1 MNENCYEAVYSE
13 DYADYIVEY
22 NGDRQVLEEIYSN
35 ACLLFI
41 DNRYAVLYT
50 RKRDSYM
57 ESFGELA
64 YNIFPKLLAPMVGTA
79 DVANDGIVMANDGR
93 TMLSDDRTN
102 ENVYNSPS
110 VLSMINGENLDN
122 ESVLGLDG
130 KDVIIGIVDTGI
142 DILNE
147 EFRDEAGRT
156 RIKYAWDQSINSF
169 SGDTLEK
176 NTEKMT
182 EETSE
187 EYPFGTYYTEEQ
199 LNRVVEEGNS
209 VLRGEDNHGNFLAS
223 IAAGRNNG
231 IAVNSD
237 LVVVKLKQAKENLK
251 ELYGVRQGEAYSEA
265 DIMLAIAY
273 ILQCSY
279 RLRKTVSILIGFGT
293 NSGSHTGSAALEAYI
308 NNIGILRGVC
318 VSVAG
323 GNEGSAGHHTEGDIE
338 ENEQAVIEINVPEK
352 TAFTLEIW
360 GKAPGVYA
368 IGMDIAGG
376 EIIDRIPPRFD
387 RSQIIRPIFG
397 GGTIYVDYF
406 LVEGQSGDELI
417 LVRFFDTPRGLY
429 RITLTA
435 TGAVEKQYRAWLP
448 VSSFVPEGLVFTNP
462 VTWGTVTV
470 PGTAVTPIVSAAY
483 NYSDGSIYVNG
494 SRGYTADLM
503 VKPDLAAPGVNITGA
518 GPYSTSVTGSGSS
531 ISAACAVGAAALMQQ
546 WSRDRELSP
555 YINGNQIR
563 QYFIRGADRERSR
576 QYPDR
581 YFGFGT
587 LDLRKTF
594 EALRNL

>member
-35 ACLLFI
+35 ACLFFI
-41 DNRYAVLYT
+41 DNRYAILYSK
-50 RKRDSYM
+50 KRSDYM
-57 ESFGELA
+57 ESFGNLA
-64 YNIFPKLLAPMVGTA
+64 YNIFPKLLAPMDAAVGEA
-79 DVANDGIVMANDGR
+79 A
-93 TMLSDDRTN
+93 
-102 ENVYNSPS
+102 YNTPS
-110 VLSMINGENLDN
+110 ILSMINGENLDN

-130 KDVIIGIVDTGI
+130 KDIVIGIVDTGI

-147 EFRDEAGRT
+147 EFLNEYGRT
-156 RIKYAWDQSINSF
+156 RIKYAWDQSVNSS
-169 SGDTLEK
+169 SGDSYVGEF
-176 NTEKMT
+176 
-182 EETSE
+182 
-187 EYPFGTYYTEEQ
+187 PFGTYYTEEQ
-199 LNRVVEEGNS
+199 LNRFVEEGNS
-209 VLRGEDNHGNFLAS
+209 VLRGEDNHGNYLAS

-237 LVVVKLKQAKENLK
+237 LVVVKLKKAKENLK

-323 GNEGSAGHHTEGDIE
+323 GNEGSAGHHTDGDIE
-338 ENEQAVIEINVPEK
+338 DNEQAVIEINVPEK

-387 RSQIIRPIFG
+387 RSQIIKPIFG

-406 LVEGQSGDELI
+406 LVEGQAGDELI

-435 TGAVEKQYRAWLP
+435 TGTVEKQYRAWLP

-470 PGTAVTPIVSAAY
+470 PGTAVTPIVSGAY

-494 SRGYTADLM
+494 SRGYTANSV
-503 VKPDLAAPGVNITGA
+503 VKPDIAAPGVNITGA
-518 GPYSTSVTGSGSS
+518 GPYGTKVTGSGSS

-546 WSRDRELSP
+546 WSRDRGLSP

-563 QYFIRGADRERSR
+563 QYLIRGADRENSR
-576 QYPDR
+576 RYPDR
-581 YFGFGT
+581 YYGFGT
-587 LDLRKTF
+587 LNLRKTF
-594 EALRNL
+594 ESLRNL

>member
-35 ACLLFI
+35 ACLFFI
-41 DNRYAVLYT
+41 DNRYAILYSK
-50 RKRDSYM
+50 KRSDYM
-57 ESFGELA
+57 ESFGNLA
-64 YNIFPKLLAPMVGTA
+64 YNIFPKLLAPMDAAVGEA
-79 DVANDGIVMANDGR
+79 A
-93 TMLSDDRTN
+93 
-102 ENVYNSPS
+102 YNTPS
-110 VLSMINGENLDN
+110 ILSMINGENLDN

-130 KDVIIGIVDTGI
+130 KDIVIGIVDTGI

-147 EFRDEAGRT
+147 EFLNEYGRT
-156 RIKYAWDQSINSF
+156 RIKYAWDQSVNSS
-169 SGDTLEK
+169 SGDGYAREF
-176 NTEKMT
+176 
-182 EETSE
+182 
-187 EYPFGTYYTEEQ
+187 PFGTYYTEEQ
-199 LNRVVEEGNS
+199 LNRFVEEGNS
-209 VLRGEDNHGNFLAS
+209 VLRGEDNHGNYLAS

-237 LVVVKLKQAKENLK
+237 LVVVKLKKAKENLK

-323 GNEGSAGHHTEGDIE
+323 GNEGSASHHTDGDIE
-338 ENEQAVIEINVPEK
+338 DNEQAVIEINVPEK

-387 RSQIIRPIFG
+387 RSQIIKPIFG

-406 LVEGQSGDELI
+406 LVEGQAGDELI

-435 TGAVEKQYRAWLP
+435 TGTVEKQYRAWLP

-470 PGTAVTPIVSAAY
+470 PGTAVTPIVSGAY

-494 SRGYTADLM
+494 SRGYTANSV

-518 GPYSTSVTGSGSS
+518 GPYGTKVTGSGSS

-546 WSRDRELSP
+546 WSRDRGLSP

-563 QYFIRGADRERSR
+563 QYLIRGADRENSR
-576 QYPDR
+576 RYPDR
-581 YFGFGT
+581 YYGFGT
-587 LDLRKTF
+587 LNLRKTF
-594 EALRNL
+594 ESLRNL

>member
-22 NGDRQVLEEIYSN
+22 NGDRQILEEIYSN
-35 ACLLFI
+35 ACLFFI
-41 DNRYAVLYT
+41 DNRYAILYSK
-50 RKRDSYM
+50 KRSDYM
-57 ESFGELA
+57 ESFGNLA
-64 YNIFPKLLAPMVGTA
+64 YNIFPKLLAPM
-79 DVANDGIVMANDGR
+79 DVAGGEAA
-93 TMLSDDRTN
+93 
-102 ENVYNSPS
+102 YNTPS
-110 VLSMINGENLDN
+110 ILSMINGENLDN

-130 KDVIIGIVDTGI
+130 KDIVIGIVDTGI

-147 EFRDEAGRT
+147 EFLNEYGRT
-156 RIKYAWDQSINSF
+156 RIKYAWDQSVNSS
-169 SGDTLEK
+169 SGDSYAGEF
-176 NTEKMT
+176 
-182 EETSE
+182 
-187 EYPFGTYYTEEQ
+187 PFGTYYTEEQ
-199 LNRVVEEGNS
+199 LNRFVEEGNS
-209 VLRGEDNHGNFLAS
+209 VLRGEDNHGNYLAS

-237 LVVVKLKQAKENLK
+237 LVVVKLKQAKGNLK

-323 GNEGSAGHHTEGDIE
+323 GNEGAAGHHTEGDIE
-338 ENEQAVIEINVPEK
+338 DNEQAVIEINVPEK

-387 RSQIIRPIFG
+387 RSQIIKPIFG

-435 TGAVEKQYRAWLP
+435 AGAAGKSYRAWLP
-448 VSSFVPEGLVFTNP
+448 VSQFAPEGLVFTNP

-470 PGTAVTPIVSAAY
+470 PGTAKTPIVAAAY

-494 SRGYTADLM
+494 SRGYTADSV
-503 VKPDLAAPGVNITGA
+503 VKPDLAAPGVGITGA
-518 GPYSTSVTGSGSS
+518 GPYGTTVTGSGSS

-546 WSRDRELSP
+546 WSRDRGLSP

-563 QYFIRGADRERSR
+563 QYLIRGADRENSHR
-576 QYPDR
+576 YPDR
-581 YFGFGT
+581 YYGFGI
-587 LDLRKTF
+587 LNLRKTF
-594 EALRNL
+594 ESLRNL

>member
-35 ACLLFI
+35 ACLFFI
-41 DNRYAVLYT
+41 DNRYAILYSK
-50 RKRDSYM
+50 KRSDYM
-57 ESFGELA
+57 ESFGNLA
-64 YNIFPKLLAPMVGTA
+64 YNIFPKLLAPMDAAVGEA
-79 DVANDGIVMANDGR
+79 A
-93 TMLSDDRTN
+93 
-102 ENVYNSPS
+102 YNTPS
-110 VLSMINGENLDN
+110 ILSMINGENLDN

-130 KDVIIGIVDTGI
+130 KDIVIGIVDTGI

-147 EFRDEAGRT
+147 EFLNEYGRT
-156 RIKYAWDQSINSF
+156 RIKYAWDQSVNSS
-169 SGDTLEK
+169 SGDGYAGEF
-176 NTEKMT
+176 
-182 EETSE
+182 
-187 EYPFGTYYTEEQ
+187 PFGTYYTEEQ
-199 LNRVVEEGNS
+199 LNRFVEEGNS
-209 VLRGEDNHGNFLAS
+209 VLRGEDNHGNYLAS

-237 LVVVKLKQAKENLK
+237 LVVVKLKKAKENLK

-323 GNEGSAGHHTEGDIE
+323 GNEGSAGHHTDGDIE

-387 RSQIIRPIFG
+387 RSQIIKPIFG

-435 TGAVEKQYRAWLP
+435 TGTVEKQYRAWLP

-470 PGTAVTPIVSAAY
+470 PGTAVAPIVSGAY

-494 SRGYTADLM
+494 SRGYTANSV

-518 GPYSTSVTGSGSS
+518 GPYGTKVTGSGSS

-546 WSRDRELSP
+546 WSRDRGLSP

-563 QYFIRGADRERSR
+563 QYFIRGADRENSR
-576 QYPDR
+576 RYPDR
-581 YFGFGT
+581 YYGFGT
-587 LDLRKTF
+587 LNLRKTF
-594 EALRNL
+594 ESLRNL

>member
-35 ACLLFI
+35 ACLFFI
-41 DNRYAVLYT
+41 DNRYAILYSK
-50 RKRDSYM
+50 KRSDYM
-57 ESFGELA
+57 ESFGNLA
-64 YNIFPKLLAPMVGTA
+64 YNIFPKLLAPMDAAVGEA
-79 DVANDGIVMANDGR
+79 A
-93 TMLSDDRTN
+93 
-102 ENVYNSPS
+102 YNTPS
-110 VLSMINGENLDN
+110 ILSMINGENLDN

-130 KDVIIGIVDTGI
+130 KDIVIGIVDTGI

-147 EFRDEAGRT
+147 EFLNEYGRT
-156 RIKYAWDQSINSF
+156 RIKYAWDQSVNSS
-169 SGDTLEK
+169 SGDGYAGEF
-176 NTEKMT
+176 
-182 EETSE
+182 
-187 EYPFGTYYTEEQ
+187 PFGTYYTEEQ
-199 LNRVVEEGNS
+199 LNRFVEEGNS
-209 VLRGEDNHGNFLAS
+209 VLRGEDNHGNYLAS

-237 LVVVKLKQAKENLK
+237 LVVVKLKKAKENLK

-323 GNEGSAGHHTEGDIE
+323 GNEGSAGHHTDGDIE
-338 ENEQAVIEINVPEK
+338 DNEQVVIEINVPEK

-387 RSQIIRPIFG
+387 RSQIIKPIFG

-406 LVEGQSGDELI
+406 LVEGQAGDELI

-435 TGAVEKQYRAWLP
+435 TGTVEKQYRAWLP

-470 PGTAVTPIVSAAY
+470 PGTAVTPIVSGAY

-494 SRGYTADLM
+494 SRGYTANSV

-518 GPYSTSVTGSGSS
+518 GSYGTKVTGSGSS

-546 WSRDRELSP
+546 WSRDRGLSP

-563 QYFIRGADRERSR
+563 QYLIRGADRENSR
-576 QYPDR
+576 RYPDR
-581 YFGFGT
+581 YYGFGT
-587 LDLRKTF
+587 LNLRKTF
-594 EALRNL
+594 ESLRNL

>member
-35 ACLLFI
+35 ACLFFI
-41 DNRYAVLYT
+41 DNRYAILYSK
-50 RKRDSYM
+50 KRSDYM
-57 ESFGELA
+57 ESFGNLA
-64 YNIFPKLLAPMVGTA
+64 YNIFPKLLAPMDAAVGGA
-79 DVANDGIVMANDGR
+79 A
-93 TMLSDDRTN
+93 
-102 ENVYNSPS
+102 YNTPS
-110 VLSMINGENLDN
+110 ILSMINGENLDN

-130 KDVIIGIVDTGI
+130 KDIVIGIVDTGI

-147 EFRDEAGRT
+147 EFLNEYGRT
-156 RIKYAWDQSINSF
+156 RIKYAWDQSVNSS
-169 SGDTLEK
+169 SGDGYAGEF
-176 NTEKMT
+176 
-182 EETSE
+182 
-187 EYPFGTYYTEEQ
+187 PFGTYYTEEQ
-199 LNRVVEEGNS
+199 LNRFVEEGNS
-209 VLRGEDNHGNFLAS
+209 VLRGEDNHGNYLAS

-237 LVVVKLKQAKENLK
+237 LVVVKLKKAKENLK

-323 GNEGSAGHHTEGDIE
+323 GNEGSAGHHTDGDIE

-387 RSQIIRPIFG
+387 RSQIIKPIFG

-406 LVEGQSGDELI
+406 LVEGQAGDELI

-435 TGAVEKQYRAWLP
+435 TGTVEKQYRAWLP

-470 PGTAVTPIVSAAY
+470 PGTAVTPIVSGAY

-494 SRGYTADLM
+494 SRGYTANSV

-518 GPYSTSVTGSGSS
+518 GPYGTKVTGSGSS

-546 WSRDRELSP
+546 WSRDRGLSP

-563 QYFIRGADRERSR
+563 QYLIRGADRENSR
-576 QYPDR
+576 RYPDR
-581 YFGFGT
+581 YYGFGT
-587 LDLRKTF
+587 LNLRKTF
-594 EALRNL
+594 ESLRNL

>member
-35 ACLLFI
+35 ACLFFI
-41 DNRYAVLYT
+41 DNRYAILYSK
-50 RKRDSYM
+50 KRSDYM
-57 ESFGELA
+57 ESFGNLA
-64 YNIFPKLLAPMVGTA
+64 YNIFPKLLAPMDAAVGEA
-79 DVANDGIVMANDGR
+79 A
-93 TMLSDDRTN
+93 
-102 ENVYNSPS
+102 YNTPS
-110 VLSMINGENLDN
+110 ILSMINGENLDN

-130 KDVIIGIVDTGI
+130 KDIVIGIVDTGI

-147 EFRDEAGRT
+147 EFLNEYGRT
-156 RIKYAWDQSINSF
+156 RIKYAWDQSVNLS
-169 SGDTLEK
+169 SGDGYAGEF
-176 NTEKMT
+176 
-182 EETSE
+182 
-187 EYPFGTYYTEEQ
+187 PFGTYYTEEQ
-199 LNRVVEEGNS
+199 LNRFVEEGNS
-209 VLRGEDNHGNFLAS
+209 VLRGEDNHGNYLAS

-237 LVVVKLKQAKENLK
+237 LVVVKLKKAKENLK

-323 GNEGSAGHHTEGDIE
+323 GNEGSAGHHTDGDIE
-338 ENEQAVIEINVPEK
+338 DNEQAVIEINVPEK

-387 RSQIIRPIFG
+387 RSQIIKPIFG

-406 LVEGQSGDELI
+406 LVEGQAGDELI

-435 TGAVEKQYRAWLP
+435 TGTVEKQYRAWLP

-470 PGTAVTPIVSAAY
+470 PGTAVTPIVSGAY

-494 SRGYTADLM
+494 SRGYTANSV

-518 GPYSTSVTGSGSS
+518 GPYGTKVTGSGSS

-546 WSRDRELSP
+546 WSRDRGLSP

-563 QYFIRGADRERSR
+563 QYLIRGADRENSR
-576 QYPDR
+576 RYPDR
-581 YFGFGT
+581 YYGA
-587 LDLRKTF
+587 DDIIVSS
-594 EALRNL
+594 

>member
-35 ACLLFI
+35 ACLFFV
-41 DNRYAVLYT
+41 DNRYAILYSK
-50 RKRDSYM
+50 KRSDYM
-57 ESFGELA
+57 ESFGNLA
-64 YNIFPKLLAPMVGTA
+64 YNIFPKLLAPMDAAVGEA
-79 DVANDGIVMANDGR
+79 A
-93 TMLSDDRTN
+93 
-102 ENVYNSPS
+102 YNTPS
-110 VLSMINGENLDN
+110 ILSMINGENLDN

-130 KDVIIGIVDTGI
+130 KDIVIGIVDTGI

-147 EFRDEAGRT
+147 EFLNEYGRT
-156 RIKYAWDQSINSF
+156 RIKYAWDQSVNSS
-169 SGDTLEK
+169 SGDSYAGEF
-176 NTEKMT
+176 
-182 EETSE
+182 
-187 EYPFGTYYTEEQ
+187 PFGTYYTEEQ
-199 LNRVVEEGNS
+199 LNRFVEEGNS
-209 VLRGEDNHGNFLAS
+209 VLRGEDNHGNYLAS

-231 IAVNSD
+231 IAENSD
-237 LVVVKLKQAKENLK
+237 LVVVKLKKAKENLK

-323 GNEGSAGHHTEGDIE
+323 GNEGAAGHHTEGDIE
-338 ENEQAVIEINVPEK
+338 DNEQAVIEINVPEK

-387 RSQIIRPIFG
+387 RSQIIKPIFG

-406 LVEGQSGDELI
+406 LVEGQAGDELI

-435 TGAVEKQYRAWLP
+435 TGTVEKQYRAWLP

-470 PGTAVTPIVSAAY
+470 PGTAVTPIVSGAY

-494 SRGYTADLM
+494 SRGYTANSV
-503 VKPDLAAPGVNITGA
+503 VKPDIAAPGVNITGA
-518 GPYSTSVTGSGSS
+518 GPYGTKVTGSGSS

-546 WSRDRELSP
+546 WSRDRGLSP

-563 QYFIRGADRERSR
+563 QYLIRGADRENSR
-576 QYPDR
+576 RYPDR
-581 YFGFGT
+581 YYGFGT
-587 LDLRKTF
+587 LNLRKTF
-594 EALRNL
+594 ESLRNL

>member
-22 NGDRQVLEEIYSN
+22 NGDRQILEEIYSN
-35 ACLLFI
+35 ACLFFI
-41 DNRYAVLYT
+41 DNRYAILYSK
-50 RKRDSYM
+50 KRSDYM
-57 ESFGELA
+57 ESFGNLA
-64 YNIFPKLLAPMVGTA
+64 YNIFPKLLAPMDAAVGEA
-79 DVANDGIVMANDGR
+79 A
-93 TMLSDDRTN
+93 
-102 ENVYNSPS
+102 YNTPS
-110 VLSMINGENLDN
+110 ILSMINGENLDN

-130 KDVIIGIVDTGI
+130 KDIVIGIVDTGI

-147 EFRDEAGRT
+147 EFLNEYGRT
-156 RIKYAWDQSINSF
+156 RIKYAWDQSVNSS
-169 SGDTLEK
+169 SGDSYAGEF
-176 NTEKMT
+176 
-182 EETSE
+182 
-187 EYPFGTYYTEEQ
+187 PFGTYYTEEQ
-199 LNRVVEEGNS
+199 LNRFVEEGNS
-209 VLRGEDNHGNFLAS
+209 VLRGEDNHGNYLAS

-237 LVVVKLKQAKENLK
+237 LVVVKLKQAKGNLK

-323 GNEGSAGHHTEGDIE
+323 GNEGAAGHHTEGDIE
-338 ENEQAVIEINVPEK
+338 DNEQAVIEINVPEK

-387 RSQIIRPIFG
+387 RSQIIKPIFG

-435 TGAVEKQYRAWLP
+435 AGAAGKSYRAWLP
-448 VSSFVPEGLVFTNP
+448 VSQFAPEGLVFTNP

-470 PGTAVTPIVSAAY
+470 PGTAKTPIVAAAY

-494 SRGYTADLM
+494 SRGYTADSV
-503 VKPDLAAPGVNITGA
+503 VKPDLAAPGVGITGA
-518 GPYSTSVTGSGSS
+518 GPYGTTVTGSGSS

-546 WSRDRELSP
+546 WSRDRGLSP

-563 QYFIRGADRERSR
+563 QYLIRGADRENSR
-576 QYPDR
+576 RYPDR
-581 YFGFGT
+581 YYGFGI
-587 LDLRKTF
+587 LNLRKTF
-594 EALRNL
+594 ESLRNL

>member
-35 ACLLFI
+35 ACLFFI
-41 DNRYAVLYT
+41 DNRYAILYSK
-50 RKRDSYM
+50 KRSDYM
-57 ESFGELA
+57 ESFGNLA
-64 YNIFPKLLAPMVGTA
+64 YNIFPKLLAPMDAAVGEA
-79 DVANDGIVMANDGR
+79 A
-93 TMLSDDRTN
+93 
-102 ENVYNSPS
+102 YNTPS
-110 VLSMINGENLDN
+110 ILSMINGENLDN

-130 KDVIIGIVDTGI
+130 KDIVIGIVDTGI

-147 EFRDEAGRT
+147 EFLNEYGRT
-156 RIKYAWDQSINSF
+156 RIKYAWNQSVNSS
-169 SGDTLEK
+169 SGDSYAGEF
-176 NTEKMT
+176 
-182 EETSE
+182 
-187 EYPFGTYYTEEQ
+187 PFGTYYTEEQ
-199 LNRVVEEGNS
+199 LNRFVEEGNS
-209 VLRGEDNHGNFLAS
+209 VLRGEDNHGNYLAS

-237 LVVVKLKQAKENLK
+237 LVVVKLKKAKENLK

-323 GNEGSAGHHTEGDIE
+323 GNEGSAGHHTDGDIE
-338 ENEQAVIEINVPEK
+338 DNEQAVIEINVPEK

-387 RSQIIRPIFG
+387 RSQIIKPIFG

-406 LVEGQSGDELI
+406 LVEGQAGDELI

-435 TGAVEKQYRAWLP
+435 TGTVEKQYRAWLP

-470 PGTAVTPIVSAAY
+470 PGTAVTPIVSGAY

-494 SRGYTADLM
+494 SRGYTANSV

-518 GPYSTSVTGSGSS
+518 GPYGTKVTGSGSS

-546 WSRDRELSP
+546 WSRDRGLSP

-563 QYFIRGADRERSR
+563 QYLIRGADRENSR
-576 QYPDR
+576 RYPDR
-581 YFGFGT
+581 YYGFGT
-587 LDLRKTF
+587 LNLRKTF
-594 EALRNL
+594 ESLRNL

>member
-35 ACLLFI
+35 ACLFFI
-41 DNRYAVLYT
+41 DNRYAILYSK
-50 RKRDSYM
+50 KRSDYM
-57 ESFGELA
+57 ESFGNLA
-64 YNIFPKLLAPMVGTA
+64 YNIFPKLLAPMDAAVGEA
-79 DVANDGIVMANDGR
+79 A
-93 TMLSDDRTN
+93 
-102 ENVYNSPS
+102 YNTPS
-110 VLSMINGENLDN
+110 ILSMINGENLDN

-130 KDVIIGIVDTGI
+130 KDIVIGIVDTGI

-147 EFRDEAGRT
+147 EFLNEYGRS
-156 RIKYAWDQSINSF
+156 RIKYAWDQSVNSS
-169 SGDTLEK
+169 SGDSYAGEF
-176 NTEKMT
+176 
-182 EETSE
+182 
-187 EYPFGTYYTEEQ
+187 PFGTYYTEEQ
-199 LNRVVEEGNS
+199 LNRFVEEGNS
-209 VLRGEDNHGNFLAS
+209 VLRGEDNHGNYLAS

-237 LVVVKLKQAKENLK
+237 LVVVKLKKAKENLK

-323 GNEGSAGHHTEGDIE
+323 GNEGSAGHHTDGDIE
-338 ENEQAVIEINVPEK
+338 DNEQAVIEINVPEK

-387 RSQIIRPIFG
+387 RSQIIKPIFG

-406 LVEGQSGDELI
+406 LVEGQAGDELI

-435 TGAVEKQYRAWLP
+435 TGTVEKQYRAWLP

-470 PGTAVTPIVSAAY
+470 PGTAVTPIVSGAY

-494 SRGYTADLM
+494 SRGYTADSV

-518 GPYSTSVTGSGSS
+518 GPYGTKVTGSGSS

-546 WSRDRELSP
+546 WSRDRGLSP

-563 QYFIRGADRERSR
+563 QYLIRGADRENSR
-576 QYPDR
+576 RYPDR
-581 YFGFGT
+581 YYGFGT
-587 LDLRKTF
+587 LNLRKTF
-594 EALRNL
+594 ESLRNL

>member
-35 ACLLFI
+35 ACLFFI
-41 DNRYAVLYT
+41 DNRYAILYSK
-50 RKRDSYM
+50 KRSDYM
-57 ESFGELA
+57 ESFGNLA
-64 YNIFPKLLAPMVGTA
+64 YNIFPKLLAPMDAAVGEA
-79 DVANDGIVMANDGR
+79 A
-93 TMLSDDRTN
+93 
-102 ENVYNSPS
+102 YNTPS
-110 VLSMINGENLDN
+110 ILSMINGENLDN

-130 KDVIIGIVDTGI
+130 KDIVIGIVDTGI

-147 EFRDEAGRT
+147 EFLNEYGRT
-156 RIKYAWDQSINSF
+156 RIKYAWDQSVNSS
-169 SGDTLEK
+169 SGDGYAGEF
-176 NTEKMT
+176 
-182 EETSE
+182 
-187 EYPFGTYYTEEQ
+187 PFGTYYTEEQ
-199 LNRVVEEGNS
+199 LNRFVEEGNS
-209 VLRGEDNHGNFLAS
+209 VLRGEDNHGNYLAS

-237 LVVVKLKQAKENLK
+237 LVVVKLKKAKENLK

-323 GNEGSAGHHTEGDIE
+323 GNEGSAGHHTDGDIE
-338 ENEQAVIEINVPEK
+338 DNEQAVIEINVPEK

-387 RSQIIRPIFG
+387 RSQIIKPIFG

-406 LVEGQSGDELI
+406 LVEGQAGDELI

-435 TGAVEKQYRAWLP
+435 TGTVEKQYRAWLP

-470 PGTAVTPIVSAAY
+470 PGTAVTPIVSGAY

-494 SRGYTADLM
+494 SRGYTANSV

-518 GPYSTSVTGSGSS
+518 GPYGTKVTGSGSS

-546 WSRDRELSP
+546 WSRDRGLSP

-563 QYFIRGADRERSR
+563 QYLIRGADRENIRR
-576 QYPDR
+576 YPDR
-581 YFGFGT
+581 YYGFGT
-587 LDLRKTF
+587 LNLRKTF
-594 EALRNL
+594 ESLRNL

>member
-22 NGDRQVLEEIYSN
+22 NGDRQILEEIYSN
-35 ACLLFI
+35 ACLFFI
-41 DNRYAVLYT
+41 DNRYAILYSK
-50 RKRDSYM
+50 KRSDYM
-57 ESFGELA
+57 ESFGNLA
-64 YNIFPKLLAPMVGTA
+64 YNIFPKLLAPM
-79 DVANDGIVMANDGR
+79 DVAGGEAA
-93 TMLSDDRTN
+93 
-102 ENVYNSPS
+102 YNTPS
-110 VLSMINGENLDN
+110 ILSMINGENLDN

-130 KDVIIGIVDTGI
+130 KDIVIGIVDTGI

-147 EFRDEAGRT
+147 EFLNEYGRT
-156 RIKYAWDQSINSF
+156 RIKYAWDQSVNSS
-169 SGDTLEK
+169 SGDSYAGEF
-176 NTEKMT
+176 
-182 EETSE
+182 
-187 EYPFGTYYTEEQ
+187 PFGTYYTEEQ
-199 LNRVVEEGNS
+199 LNRFVEEGNS
-209 VLRGEDNHGNFLAS
+209 VLRGENNHGNYLAS

-231 IAVNSD
+231 IAENSD
-237 LVVVKLKQAKENLK
+237 LVVVKLKKAKENLK

-323 GNEGSAGHHTEGDIE
+323 GNEGAAGHHTEGDIE
-338 ENEQAVIEINVPEK
+338 DNEQAVIEINVPEK

-387 RSQIIRPIFG
+387 RSQIIKPIFG

-435 TGAVEKQYRAWLP
+435 AGAAGKSYRAWLP
-448 VSSFVPEGLVFTNP
+448 VSQFAPEGLVFTNP

-470 PGTAVTPIVSAAY
+470 PGTAKTPIVAAAY

-494 SRGYTADLM
+494 SRGYTADSV
-503 VKPDLAAPGVNITGA
+503 VKPDLAAPGVGITGA
-518 GPYSTSVTGSGSS
+518 GPYGTTVTGSGSS

-546 WSRDRELSP
+546 WSRDRGLSP

-563 QYFIRGADRERSR
+563 QYLIRGADRENSHR
-576 QYPDR
+576 YPDR
-581 YFGFGT
+581 YYGFGI
-587 LDLRKTF
+587 LNLRKTF
-594 EALRNL
+594 ESLRNL

>member
-35 ACLLFI
+35 ACLFFI
-41 DNRYAVLYT
+41 DNRYAILYSK
-50 RKRDSYM
+50 KRSDYM
-57 ESFGELA
+57 ESFGNLA
-64 YNIFPKLLAPMVGTA
+64 YNIFPKLLAPMDAAVGEA
-79 DVANDGIVMANDGR
+79 A
-93 TMLSDDRTN
+93 
-102 ENVYNSPS
+102 YNTPS
-110 VLSMINGENLDN
+110 ILSMINGENLDN

-130 KDVIIGIVDTGI
+130 KDIVIGIVDTGI

-147 EFRDEAGRT
+147 EFLNEYGRT
-156 RIKYAWDQSINSF
+156 RIKYAWDQSVNSS
-169 SGDTLEK
+169 SGDGYAGEF
-176 NTEKMT
+176 
-182 EETSE
+182 
-187 EYPFGTYYTEEQ
+187 PFGTYYTEEQ
-199 LNRVVEEGNS
+199 LNRFVEEENS
-209 VLRGEDNHGNFLAS
+209 VLRGEDNHGNYLAS

-237 LVVVKLKQAKENLK
+237 LVVVKLKKAKENLK

-323 GNEGSAGHHTEGDIE
+323 GNEGSAGHHTDGDIE
-338 ENEQAVIEINVPEK
+338 DNEQAVIEINVPEK

-387 RSQIIRPIFG
+387 RSQIIKPIFG

-406 LVEGQSGDELI
+406 LVEGQAGDELI

-435 TGAVEKQYRAWLP
+435 TGTVEKQYRAWLP

-470 PGTAVTPIVSAAY
+470 PGTAVTPIVSGAY

-494 SRGYTADLM
+494 SRGYTANSV

-518 GPYSTSVTGSGSS
+518 GPYGTKVTGSGSS

-546 WSRDRELSP
+546 WSRDRGLSP

-563 QYFIRGADRERSR
+563 QYLIRGADRENNRR
-576 QYPDR
+576 YPDR
-581 YFGFGT
+581 YYGA
-587 LDLRKTF
+587 DDIIVSS
-594 EALRNL
+594 

>member
-35 ACLLFI
+35 ACLFFI
-41 DNRYAVLYT
+41 DNRYAILYSK
-50 RKRDSYM
+50 KRSDYM
-57 ESFGELA
+57 ESFGNLA
-64 YNIFPKLLAPMVGTA
+64 YNIFPKLLAPMDAAVGEA
-79 DVANDGIVMANDGR
+79 A
-93 TMLSDDRTN
+93 
-102 ENVYNSPS
+102 YNTPS
-110 VLSMINGENLDN
+110 ILSMINGENLDN

-130 KDVIIGIVDTGI
+130 KDIVIGIVDTGI

-147 EFRDEAGRT
+147 EFLNEYGRT
-156 RIKYAWDQSINSF
+156 RIKYAWDQSVNSS
-169 SGDTLEK
+169 SGDGYAGEF
-176 NTEKMT
+176 
-182 EETSE
+182 
-187 EYPFGTYYTEEQ
+187 PFGTYYTEEQ
-199 LNRVVEEGNS
+199 LNRFVEEGNS
-209 VLRGEDNHGNFLAS
+209 VLRGEDNHGNYLAS

-237 LVVVKLKQAKENLK
+237 LVVVKLKKAKENLK

-323 GNEGSAGHHTEGDIE
+323 GNEGSAGHHTDGDIE
-338 ENEQAVIEINVPEK
+338 DNEQVVIEINVPEK

-387 RSQIIRPIFG
+387 RSQIIKPIFG

-406 LVEGQSGDELI
+406 LVEGQAGDELI

-435 TGAVEKQYRAWLP
+435 TGTVEKQYRAWLP

-470 PGTAVTPIVSAAY
+470 PGTAVTPIVSGAY

-494 SRGYTADLM
+494 SRGYTANSV

-518 GPYSTSVTGSGSS
+518 GPYGTKVTGSGSS

-546 WSRDRELSP
+546 WSRDRGLSP

-563 QYFIRGADRERSR
+563 QYLIRGADRENSR
-576 QYPDR
+576 RYPDR
-581 YFGFGT
+581 YYGFGT
-587 LDLRKTF
+587 LNLRKTF
-594 EALRNL
+594 ESLRNL

>member
-35 ACLLFI
+35 ACLFFI
-41 DNRYAVLYT
+41 DNRYAILYSK
-50 RKRDSYM
+50 KRSDYM
-57 ESFGELA
+57 ESFGNLA
-64 YNIFPKLLAPMVGTA
+64 YNIFPKLLAPMDAAVGEA
-79 DVANDGIVMANDGR
+79 A
-93 TMLSDDRTN
+93 
-102 ENVYNSPS
+102 YNTPS
-110 VLSMINGENLDN
+110 ILSMINGENLDN

-130 KDVIIGIVDTGI
+130 KDIVIGIVDTGI

-147 EFRDEAGRT
+147 EFLNEYGRT
-156 RIKYAWDQSINSF
+156 RIKYAWDQSVNSS
-169 SGDTLEK
+169 SGDSYAGEF
-176 NTEKMT
+176 
-182 EETSE
+182 
-187 EYPFGTYYTEEQ
+187 PFGTYYTEEQ
-199 LNRVVEEGNS
+199 LNRFVEEGNS
-209 VLRGEDNHGNFLAS
+209 VLRGEDNHGNYLAS

-237 LVVVKLKQAKENLK
+237 LVVVKLKKAKENLK

-323 GNEGSAGHHTEGDIE
+323 GNEGSAGHHTDGDIE

-387 RSQIIRPIFG
+387 RSQIIKPIFG

-406 LVEGQSGDELI
+406 LVEGQAGDELI

-435 TGAVEKQYRAWLP
+435 TGTVEKQYRAWLP

-470 PGTAVTPIVSAAY
+470 PGTAVTPIVSGAY

-494 SRGYTADLM
+494 SRGYTANSV

-518 GPYSTSVTGSGSS
+518 GPYGTKVTGSGSS

-546 WSRDRELSP
+546 WSRDRGLSP

-563 QYFIRGADRERSR
+563 QYLIRGADRENIRR
-576 QYPDR
+576 YPDR
-581 YFGFGT
+581 YYGFGT
-587 LDLRKTF
+587 LNLRKTF
-594 EALRNL
+594 ESLRNL

>member
-35 ACLLFI
+35 ACLFFI
-41 DNRYAVLYT
+41 DNRYAILYSK
-50 RKRDSYM
+50 KRSDYM
-57 ESFGELA
+57 ESFGNLA
-64 YNIFPKLLAPMVGTA
+64 YNIFPKLLAPMDAAVGEA
-79 DVANDGIVMANDGR
+79 A
-93 TMLSDDRTN
+93 
-102 ENVYNSPS
+102 YNTPS
-110 VLSMINGENLDN
+110 ILSMINGENLDN

-130 KDVIIGIVDTGI
+130 KDIVIGIVDTGI

-147 EFRDEAGRT
+147 EFLNEYGRT
-156 RIKYAWDQSINSF
+156 RIKYAWNQSVNSS
-169 SGDTLEK
+169 SGDSYAGEF
-176 NTEKMT
+176 
-182 EETSE
+182 
-187 EYPFGTYYTEEQ
+187 PFGTYYTEEQ
-199 LNRVVEEGNS
+199 LNRFVEEGNS

-237 LVVVKLKQAKENLK
+237 LVVVKLKKAKENLK

-323 GNEGSAGHHTEGDIE
+323 GNEGSAGHHTDGDIE
-338 ENEQAVIEINVPEK
+338 DNEQAVIEINVPEK

-387 RSQIIRPIFG
+387 RSQIIKPIFG

-406 LVEGQSGDELI
+406 LVEGQAGDELI

-435 TGAVEKQYRAWLP
+435 TGTVEKQYRAWLP

-470 PGTAVTPIVSAAY
+470 PGTAVTPIVSGAY

-494 SRGYTADLM
+494 SRGYTANSV

-518 GPYSTSVTGSGSS
+518 GPYGTKVTGSGSS

-546 WSRDRELSP
+546 WSRDRGLSP

-563 QYFIRGADRERSR
+563 QYLIRGADRENSR
-576 QYPDR
+576 RYPDR
-581 YFGFGT
+581 YYGFGT
-587 LDLRKTF
+587 LNLRKTF
-594 EALRNL
+594 ESLRNL

>member
-22 NGDRQVLEEIYSN
+22 NGDRQILEEIYSN
-35 ACLLFI
+35 ACLFFI
-41 DNRYAVLYT
+41 DNRYAILYSK
-50 RKRDSYM
+50 KRSDYM
-57 ESFGELA
+57 ESFGNLA
-64 YNIFPKLLAPMVGTA
+64 YNIFPKLLAPM
-79 DVANDGIVMANDGR
+79 DVAGGEAA
-93 TMLSDDRTN
+93 
-102 ENVYNSPS
+102 YNTPS
-110 VLSMINGENLDN
+110 ILSMINGENLDN

-130 KDVIIGIVDTGI
+130 KDIVIGIVDTGI

-147 EFRDEAGRT
+147 EFLNEYGRT
-156 RIKYAWDQSINSF
+156 RIKYAWDQSVNSS
-169 SGDTLEK
+169 SGDSYAGEF
-176 NTEKMT
+176 
-182 EETSE
+182 
-187 EYPFGTYYTEEQ
+187 PFGTYYTEEQ
-199 LNRVVEEGNS
+199 LNRFVEEGNS
-209 VLRGEDNHGNFLAS
+209 VLRGEDNHGNYLAS

-231 IAVNSD
+231 IAENSD
-237 LVVVKLKQAKENLK
+237 LVVVKLKKAKENLK
-251 ELYGVRQGEAYSEA
+251 ELYGVRRGEAYSEA

-323 GNEGSAGHHTEGDIE
+323 GNEGAAGHHTEGDIE
-338 ENEQAVIEINVPEK
+338 DNEQAVIEINVPEK

-387 RSQIIRPIFG
+387 RSQIIKPIFG

-435 TGAVEKQYRAWLP
+435 AGAAGKSYRAWLP
-448 VSSFVPEGLVFTNP
+448 VSQFAPEGLVFTNP

-470 PGTAVTPIVSAAY
+470 PGTAKTPIVAAAY

-494 SRGYTADLM
+494 SRGYTADSV
-503 VKPDLAAPGVNITGA
+503 VKPDLAAPGVGITGA
-518 GPYSTSVTGSGSS
+518 GPYGTTVTGSGSS
-531 ISAACAVGAAALMQQ
+531 ISAACAVGAAAIMQQ
-546 WSRDRELSP
+546 WSRDRGLSP

-563 QYFIRGADRERSR
+563 QYLIRGADRENSR
-576 QYPDR
+576 RYPDR
-581 YFGFGT
+581 YYGFGI
-587 LDLRKTF
+587 LNLRKTF
-594 EALRNL
+594 ESLRNL

>member
-1 MNENCYEAVYSE
+1 MNEKCYEAVYSE

-35 ACLLFI
+35 ACLFFI
-41 DNRYAVLYT
+41 DNRYAILYSK
-50 RKRDSYM
+50 KRSDYM
-57 ESFGELA
+57 ESFGNLA
-64 YNIFPKLLAPMVGTA
+64 YNIFPKLLAPMDAAVGEA
-79 DVANDGIVMANDGR
+79 A
-93 TMLSDDRTN
+93 
-102 ENVYNSPS
+102 YNTPS
-110 VLSMINGENLDN
+110 ILSMINGENLDN

-130 KDVIIGIVDTGI
+130 KDIVIGIVDTGI

-147 EFRDEAGRT
+147 EFLNEYGRT
-156 RIKYAWDQSINSF
+156 RIKYAWNQSVNSS
-169 SGDTLEK
+169 SGDSYAGEF
-176 NTEKMT
+176 
-182 EETSE
+182 
-187 EYPFGTYYTEEQ
+187 PFGTYYTEEQ
-199 LNRVVEEGNS
+199 LNRFVEEGNS

-237 LVVVKLKQAKENLK
+237 LVVVKLKKAKENLK

-323 GNEGSAGHHTEGDIE
+323 GNEGSAGHHTDGDIE
-338 ENEQAVIEINVPEK
+338 DNEQAVIEINVPEK

-387 RSQIIRPIFG
+387 RSQIIKPIFG

-406 LVEGQSGDELI
+406 LVEGQAGDELI

-435 TGAVEKQYRAWLP
+435 TGTVEKQYRAWLP

-470 PGTAVTPIVSAAY
+470 PGTAVTPIVSGAY

-494 SRGYTADLM
+494 SRGYTANSV

-518 GPYSTSVTGSGSS
+518 GPYGTKVTGSGSS

-546 WSRDRELSP
+546 WSRDRGLSP

-563 QYFIRGADRERSR
+563 QYLIRGADRENSR
-576 QYPDR
+576 RYPDR
-581 YFGFGT
+581 YYGFGT
-587 LDLRKTF
+587 LNLRKTF
-594 EALRNL
+594 ESLRNL

>member
-22 NGDRQVLEEIYSN
+22 NGDRQILEEIYSN
-35 ACLLFI
+35 ACLFFI
-41 DNRYAVLYT
+41 DNRYAILYSK
-50 RKRDSYM
+50 KRSDYM
-57 ESFGELA
+57 ESFGNLA
-64 YNIFPKLLAPMVGTA
+64 YNIFPKLLAPM
-79 DVANDGIVMANDGR
+79 DVAEGEAA
-93 TMLSDDRTN
+93 
-102 ENVYNSPS
+102 YNTPS
-110 VLSMINGENLDN
+110 ILSMINGENLDN

-130 KDVIIGIVDTGI
+130 KDIVIGIVDTGI

-147 EFRDEAGRT
+147 EFLNEYGRT
-156 RIKYAWDQSINSF
+156 RIKYAWDQSVNSS
-169 SGDTLEK
+169 SGDGYAGEF
-176 NTEKMT
+176 
-182 EETSE
+182 
-187 EYPFGTYYTEEQ
+187 PFGTYYTEEQ
-199 LNRVVEEGNS
+199 LNRFVEEGNS
-209 VLRGEDNHGNFLAS
+209 VLRGEDNHGNYLAS

-237 LVVVKLKQAKENLK
+237 LVVVKLKQAKGNLK

-323 GNEGSAGHHTEGDIE
+323 GNEGAAGHHTEGDIE
-338 ENEQAVIEINVPEK
+338 DNEQAVIEINVPEK

-387 RSQIIRPIFG
+387 RSQIIKPIFG

-435 TGAVEKQYRAWLP
+435 TGTVEKQYRAWLP

-470 PGTAVTPIVSAAY
+470 PGTAVTPIVSGAY

-494 SRGYTADLM
+494 SRGYTANSV

-518 GPYSTSVTGSGSS
+518 GPYGTKVTGSGSS

-546 WSRDRELSP
+546 WSRDRGLSP

-563 QYFIRGADRERSR
+563 QYLIRGADRENSR
-576 QYPDR
+576 RYPDR
-581 YFGFGT
+581 YYGFGI
-587 LDLRKTF
+587 LNLRKTF
-594 EALRNL
+594 ESLRNL

>member
-22 NGDRQVLEEIYSN
+22 NGDRQILEEIYSN
-35 ACLLFI
+35 ACLFFI
-41 DNRYAVLYT
+41 DNRYAILYSK
-50 RKRDSYM
+50 KRSDYM
-57 ESFGELA
+57 ESFGNLA
-64 YNIFPKLLAPMVGTA
+64 YNIFPKLLAPM
-79 DVANDGIVMANDGR
+79 DVAGGEAA
-93 TMLSDDRTN
+93 
-102 ENVYNSPS
+102 YNTPS
-110 VLSMINGENLDN
+110 ILSMINGENLDN

-130 KDVIIGIVDTGI
+130 KDIVIGIVDTGI

-147 EFRDEAGRT
+147 EFLNEYGRT
-156 RIKYAWDQSINSF
+156 RIKYAWDQSVNSS
-169 SGDTLEK
+169 SGDSYAGEF
-176 NTEKMT
+176 
-182 EETSE
+182 
-187 EYPFGTYYTEEQ
+187 PFGTYYTEEQ
-199 LNRVVEEGNS
+199 LNRFVEEGNS
-209 VLRGEDNHGNFLAS
+209 VLRGEDNHGNYLAS

-237 LVVVKLKQAKENLK
+237 LVVVKLKQAKGNLK

-323 GNEGSAGHHTEGDIE
+323 GNEGAAGHHTEGDIE
-338 ENEQAVIEINVPEK
+338 DNEQAVIEINVPEK

-387 RSQIIRPIFG
+387 RSQIIKPIFG

-435 TGAVEKQYRAWLP
+435 TGTVEKQYRAWLP
-448 VSSFVPEGLVFTNP
+448 VSSFVPEGLAFTNP

-470 PGTAVTPIVSAAY
+470 PGTAVTPIVSGAY

-494 SRGYTADLM
+494 SRGYTANSV

-518 GPYSTSVTGSGSS
+518 GPYGTKVTGSGSS

-546 WSRDRELSP
+546 WSRDRGLSP

-563 QYFIRGADRERSR
+563 QYLIRGADRENSHR
-576 QYPDR
+576 YPDR
-581 YFGFGT
+581 YYGFGI
-587 LDLRKTF
+587 LNLRKTF
-594 EALRNL
+594 ESLRNL

>member
-35 ACLLFI
+35 ACLFFI
-41 DNRYAVLYT
+41 DNRYAILYSK
-50 RKRDSYM
+50 KRSDYM
-57 ESFGELA
+57 ESFGNLA
-64 YNIFPKLLAPMVGTA
+64 YNIFPKLLAPMDAAGGEA
-79 DVANDGIVMANDGR
+79 A
-93 TMLSDDRTN
+93 
-102 ENVYNSPS
+102 YNTPS
-110 VLSMINGENLDN
+110 ILSMINGENLDN

-130 KDVIIGIVDTGI
+130 KDIVIGIVDTGI

-147 EFRDEAGRT
+147 EFLNEYGRT
-156 RIKYAWDQSINSF
+156 RIKYAWDQSVNSS
-169 SGDTLEK
+169 SGDGYAGEF
-176 NTEKMT
+176 
-182 EETSE
+182 
-187 EYPFGTYYTEEQ
+187 PFGTYYTEEQ
-199 LNRVVEEGNS
+199 LNRFVEEGNS
-209 VLRGEDNHGNFLAS
+209 VLRGEDNHGNYLAS

-237 LVVVKLKQAKENLK
+237 LVVVKLKKAKENLK

-323 GNEGSAGHHTEGDIE
+323 GNEGSAGHHTDGDIE
-338 ENEQAVIEINVPEK
+338 DNEQAVIEINVPEK

-387 RSQIIRPIFG
+387 RSQIIKPIFG

-406 LVEGQSGDELI
+406 LVEGQAGDELI

-435 TGAVEKQYRAWLP
+435 TGTVEKQYRAWLP

-470 PGTAVTPIVSAAY
+470 PGTAVTPIVSGAY

-494 SRGYTADLM
+494 SRGYTANSV

-518 GPYSTSVTGSGSS
+518 GPYGTKVTGSGSS

-546 WSRDRELSP
+546 WSRDRGLSP

-563 QYFIRGADRERSR
+563 QYLIRGADRENIRR
-576 QYPDR
+576 YPDR
-581 YFGFGT
+581 YYGFGT
-587 LDLRKTF
+587 LNLRKTF
-594 EALRNL
+594 ESLRNL

>member
-35 ACLLFI
+35 ACLFFI
-41 DNRYAVLYT
+41 DNRYAILYSK
-50 RKRDSYM
+50 KRSDYM
-57 ESFGELA
+57 ESFGNLA
-64 YNIFPKLLAPMVGTA
+64 YNIFPKLLAPMDAAVGEA
-79 DVANDGIVMANDGR
+79 A
-93 TMLSDDRTN
+93 
-102 ENVYNSPS
+102 YNTPS
-110 VLSMINGENLDN
+110 ILSMINGENLDN

-130 KDVIIGIVDTGI
+130 KDIVIGIVDTGI

-147 EFRDEAGRT
+147 EFLNEYGRT
-156 RIKYAWDQSINSF
+156 RIKYAWDQSVNSS
-169 SGDTLEK
+169 SGDSYAGEF
-176 NTEKMT
+176 
-182 EETSE
+182 
-187 EYPFGTYYTEEQ
+187 PFGTYYTEEQ
-199 LNRVVEEGNS
+199 LNRFVEEGNS
-209 VLRGEDNHGNFLAS
+209 VLRGEDNHGNLLAS

-237 LVVVKLKQAKENLK
+237 LVVVKLKKAKENLK

-323 GNEGSAGHHTEGDIE
+323 GNEGSAGHHTDGDIE

-387 RSQIIRPIFG
+387 RSQIIKPIFG

-435 TGAVEKQYRAWLP
+435 TGTVEKQYRAWLP

-470 PGTAVTPIVSAAY
+470 PGTAVTPIVSGAY

-494 SRGYTADLM
+494 SRGYTANSV

-518 GPYSTSVTGSGSS
+518 GPYGTKVIGSGSS

-546 WSRDRELSP
+546 WSRDRGLSP

-563 QYFIRGADRERSR
+563 QYFIRGADRENNRR
-576 QYPDR
+576 YPDR
-581 YFGFGT
+581 YYGFGT
-587 LDLRKTF
+587 LNLRKTF
-594 EALRNL
+594 ESLRNL

>member
-35 ACLLFI
+35 ACLFFI
-41 DNRYAVLYT
+41 DNRYAILYSK
-50 RKRDSYM
+50 KRSDYM
-57 ESFGELA
+57 ESFGNLA
-64 YNIFPKLLAPMVGTA
+64 YNIFPKLLAPMDAAVGEA
-79 DVANDGIVMANDGR
+79 A
-93 TMLSDDRTN
+93 
-102 ENVYNSPS
+102 YNTPS
-110 VLSMINGENLDN
+110 ILSMINGENLDN

-130 KDVIIGIVDTGI
+130 KDIVIGIVDTGI

-147 EFRDEAGRT
+147 EFLNEYGRT
-156 RIKYAWDQSINSF
+156 RIKYAWDQSVNSSSADSYAGEF
-169 SGDTLEK
+169 
-176 NTEKMT
+176 
-182 EETSE
+182 
-187 EYPFGTYYTEEQ
+187 PFGTYYTEEQ
-199 LNRVVEEGNS
+199 LNRFVEEGNS

-223 IAAGRNNG
+223 IAVGRNNG

-237 LVVVKLKQAKENLK
+237 LVVVKLKKAKENLK

-323 GNEGSAGHHTEGDIE
+323 GNEGSAGHHTDGDIE

-387 RSQIIRPIFG
+387 RSQIIKPIFG

-435 TGAVEKQYRAWLP
+435 TGTVEKQYRAWLP

-470 PGTAVTPIVSAAY
+470 PGTAVTPIVSGAY

-494 SRGYTADLM
+494 SRGYTANSV

-518 GPYSTSVTGSGSS
+518 GPYGTKVTGSGSS

-546 WSRDRELSP
+546 WSRDRGLSP

-563 QYFIRGADRERSR
+563 QYFIRGADRENNRR
-576 QYPDR
+576 YPDR
-581 YFGFGT
+581 YYGFGT
-587 LDLRKTF
+587 LNLRKTF
-594 EALRNL
+594 ESLRNL

>member
-35 ACLLFI
+35 ACLFFI
-41 DNRYAVLYT
+41 DNRYAILYSK
-50 RKRDSYM
+50 KRSDYM
-57 ESFGELA
+57 ESFGNLA
-64 YNIFPKLLAPMVGTA
+64 YNIFPKLLAPMDAAVGETA
-79 DVANDGIVMANDGR
+79 
-93 TMLSDDRTN
+93 
-102 ENVYNSPS
+102 YNTPS
-110 VLSMINGENLDN
+110 ILSMINGENLDN

-130 KDVIIGIVDTGI
+130 KDIVIGIVDTGI

-147 EFRDEAGRT
+147 EFLNGYGRT
-156 RIKYAWDQSINSF
+156 RIKYAWDQSVNSS
-169 SGDTLEK
+169 SGDSYAGEF
-176 NTEKMT
+176 
-182 EETSE
+182 
-187 EYPFGTYYTEEQ
+187 PFGTYYTEEQ
-199 LNRVVEEGNS
+199 LNRFVEEGNS
-209 VLRGEDNHGNFLAS
+209 VLRGEDNHGNLLAS

-237 LVVVKLKQAKENLK
+237 LVVVKLKKAKENLK

-323 GNEGSAGHHTEGDIE
+323 GNEGSAGHHTDGDIE

-387 RSQIIRPIFG
+387 RSQIIKPIFG

-435 TGAVEKQYRAWLP
+435 AGTVEKQYRAWLP

-470 PGTAVTPIVSAAY
+470 PGTAVTPIVSGAY

-494 SRGYTADLM
+494 SRGYTANSV

-518 GPYSTSVTGSGSS
+518 GPYGTKVTGSGSS

-546 WSRDRELSP
+546 WSRDRGLSP

-563 QYFIRGADRERSR
+563 QYFIRGADRENNRR
-576 QYPDR
+576 YPDR
-581 YFGFGT
+581 YYGFGT
-587 LDLRKTF
+587 LNLRKTF
-594 EALRNL
+594 ESLRNL

>member
-35 ACLLFI
+35 ACLFFI
-41 DNRYAVLYT
+41 DNRYAILYSKKE
-50 RKRDSYM
+50 KRLH
-57 ESFGELA
+57 GELREPGIQYISQAVGTYGRGGGEAA
-64 YNIFPKLLAPMVGTA
+64 YNT
-79 DVANDGIVMANDGR
+79 
-93 TMLSDDRTN
+93 
-102 ENVYNSPS
+102 PS
-110 VLSMINGENLDN
+110 ILSMINGENLDN

-130 KDVIIGIVDTGI
+130 KDIVIGIVDTGI

-147 EFRDEAGRT
+147 EFLNEYGRT
-156 RIKYAWDQSINSF
+156 RIKYAWDQSVNSS
-169 SGDTLEK
+169 SGDGYAGEF
-176 NTEKMT
+176 
-182 EETSE
+182 
-187 EYPFGTYYTEEQ
+187 PFGTYYTEEQ
-199 LNRVVEEGNS
+199 LNRFVEEGNS
-209 VLRGEDNHGNFLAS
+209 VLRGEDNHGNYLAS

-237 LVVVKLKQAKENLK
+237 LVVVKLKKAKENLK

-323 GNEGSAGHHTEGDIE
+323 GNEGSAGHHTDGDIE
-338 ENEQAVIEINVPEK
+338 DNEQAVIEINVPEK

-387 RSQIIRPIFG
+387 RSQIIKPIFG

-406 LVEGQSGDELI
+406 LVEGQAGDELI

-435 TGAVEKQYRAWLP
+435 TGTVEKQYRAWLP

-470 PGTAVTPIVSAAY
+470 PGTAVTPIVSGAY

-494 SRGYTADLM
+494 SRGYTANSV

-518 GPYSTSVTGSGSS
+518 GPYGTKVTGSGSS

-546 WSRDRELSP
+546 WSRDRGLSP

-563 QYFIRGADRERSR
+563 QYLIRGADRENSR
-576 QYPDR
+576 RYPDR
-581 YFGFGT
+581 YYGFGT
-587 LDLRKTF
+587 LNLRKTF
-594 EALRNL
+594 ESLRNL

>member
-35 ACLLFI
+35 ACLFFI
-41 DNRYAVLYT
+41 DNRYAILYSK
-50 RKRDSYM
+50 KRSDYM
-57 ESFGELA
+57 ESFGNLA
-64 YNIFPKLLAPMVGTA
+64 YNIFPKLLAPMDAAVGEA
-79 DVANDGIVMANDGR
+79 A
-93 TMLSDDRTN
+93 
-102 ENVYNSPS
+102 YNTPS
-110 VLSMINGENLDN
+110 ILSMINGENLDN

-130 KDVIIGIVDTGI
+130 KDIVIGIVDTGI

-147 EFRDEAGRT
+147 EFLNEYGRT
-156 RIKYAWDQSINSF
+156 RIKYAWDQSVNSS
-169 SGDTLEK
+169 SGDSYAGEF
-176 NTEKMT
+176 
-182 EETSE
+182 
-187 EYPFGTYYTEEQ
+187 PFGTYYTEEQ
-199 LNRVVEEGNS
+199 LNRFVEEGNS
-209 VLRGEDNHGNFLAS
+209 VLRGEDNHGNYLAS

-237 LVVVKLKQAKENLK
+237 LVVVKLKKAKENLK

-323 GNEGSAGHHTEGDIE
+323 GNEGSAGHHTDGDIE
-338 ENEQAVIEINVPEK
+338 DNEQAVIEINVPEK

-387 RSQIIRPIFG
+387 RSQIIKPIFG

-406 LVEGQSGDELI
+406 LVEGQAGDELI
-417 LVRFFDTPRGLY
+417 LVRFFDIPRGLY

-435 TGAVEKQYRAWLP
+435 TGTVEKQYRAWLP

-470 PGTAVTPIVSAAY
+470 PGTAVTPIVSGAY

-494 SRGYTADLM
+494 SRGYTANSV

-518 GPYSTSVTGSGSS
+518 GPYGTKVTGSGSS

-546 WSRDRELSP
+546 WSRDRGLSP

-563 QYFIRGADRERSR
+563 QYLIRGADRENSR
-576 QYPDR
+576 RYPDR
-581 YFGFGT
+581 YYGFGT
-587 LDLRKTF
+587 LNLRKTF
-594 EALRNL
+594 ESLRNL

>member
-22 NGDRQVLEEIYSN
+22 NGDRQILEEIYSN
-35 ACLLFI
+35 ACLFFI
-41 DNRYAVLYT
+41 DNRYAILYSK
-50 RKRDSYM
+50 KRSDYM
-57 ESFGELA
+57 ESFGNLA
-64 YNIFPKLLAPMVGTA
+64 YNIFPKLLAPM
-79 DVANDGIVMANDGR
+79 DVAEGEAA
-93 TMLSDDRTN
+93 
-102 ENVYNSPS
+102 YNTPS
-110 VLSMINGENLDN
+110 ILSMINGENLDN

-130 KDVIIGIVDTGI
+130 KDIVIGIVDTGI

-147 EFRDEAGRT
+147 EFLNEYGRT
-156 RIKYAWDQSINSF
+156 RIKYAWDQSVNSS
-169 SGDTLEK
+169 SGDSYAGEF
-176 NTEKMT
+176 
-182 EETSE
+182 
-187 EYPFGTYYTEEQ
+187 PFGTYYTEEQ
-199 LNRVVEEGNS
+199 LNRFVEEGNS
-209 VLRGEDNHGNFLAS
+209 VLRGEDNHGNYLAS

-237 LVVVKLKQAKENLK
+237 LVVVKLKQAKGNLK

-323 GNEGSAGHHTEGDIE
+323 GNEGADGHHTEGDIE
-338 ENEQAVIEINVPEK
+338 DNEQAVIEINVPEK

-387 RSQIIRPIFG
+387 RSQIIKPIFG

-435 TGAVEKQYRAWLP
+435 AGAAGKSYRAWLP
-448 VSSFVPEGLVFTNP
+448 VSQFAPEGLVFTNP

-470 PGTAVTPIVSAAY
+470 PGTAKTPIVAAAY

-494 SRGYTADLM
+494 SRGYTADSV
-503 VKPDLAAPGVNITGA
+503 VKPDLAAPGVGITGA
-518 GPYSTSVTGSGSS
+518 GPYGTTVTGSGSS

-546 WSRDRELSP
+546 WSRDRGLSP

-563 QYFIRGADRERSR
+563 QYLIRGADRENSHR
-576 QYPDR
+576 YPDR
-581 YFGFGT
+581 YYGFGI
-587 LDLRKTF
+587 LNLRKTF
-594 EALRNL
+594 ESLRNL

>member
-35 ACLLFI
+35 ACLFFI
-41 DNRYAVLYT
+41 DNRYAILYSK
-50 RKRDSYM
+50 KRSDYM
-57 ESFGELA
+57 ESFGNLA
-64 YNIFPKLLAPMVGTA
+64 YNIFPKLLAPMDAAVGEA
-79 DVANDGIVMANDGR
+79 A
-93 TMLSDDRTN
+93 
-102 ENVYNSPS
+102 YNTPS
-110 VLSMINGENLDN
+110 ILSMINGENLDN

-130 KDVIIGIVDTGI
+130 KDIVIGIVDTGI

-147 EFRDEAGRT
+147 EFLNEYGRT
-156 RIKYAWDQSINSF
+156 RIKYAWDQSVNSS
-169 SGDTLEK
+169 SGDSYAGEF
-176 NTEKMT
+176 
-182 EETSE
+182 
-187 EYPFGTYYTEEQ
+187 PFGTYYTEEQ
-199 LNRVVEEGNS
+199 LNRFVEEGNS
-209 VLRGEDNHGNFLAS
+209 VLRGEDNHGNYLAS

-237 LVVVKLKQAKENLK
+237 LVVVKLKKAKENLK

-323 GNEGSAGHHTEGDIE
+323 GNEGSAGHHTDGDIE

-387 RSQIIRPIFG
+387 RSQIIKPIFG

-435 TGAVEKQYRAWLP
+435 TGTVEKQYRAWLP

-470 PGTAVTPIVSAAY
+470 PGTAVTPIVSGAY

-494 SRGYTADLM
+494 SRGYTANSV

-518 GPYSTSVTGSGSS
+518 GPYGTKVTGSGSS
-531 ISAACAVGAAALMQQ
+531 ISAACVVGAAALMQQ
-546 WSRDRELSP
+546 WSRDRGLSP

-563 QYFIRGADRERSR
+563 QYLIRGADRENSR
-576 QYPDR
+576 RYPDR
-581 YFGFGT
+581 YYGFGT
-587 LDLRKTF
+587 LNLRKTF
-594 EALRNL
+594 ESLRNL

>member
-35 ACLLFI
+35 ACLFFI
-41 DNRYAVLYT
+41 DNRYAILYSK
-50 RKRDSYM
+50 KRSDYM
-57 ESFGELA
+57 ESFGNLA
-64 YNIFPKLLAPMVGTA
+64 YNIFPKLLAPMDAAVGEA
-79 DVANDGIVMANDGR
+79 A
-93 TMLSDDRTN
+93 
-102 ENVYNSPS
+102 YNTPS
-110 VLSMINGENLDN
+110 ILSMINGENLDN

-130 KDVIIGIVDTGI
+130 KDIVIGIVDTGI

-147 EFRDEAGRT
+147 EFLNEYGRT
-156 RIKYAWDQSINSF
+156 RIKYAWNQSVNSS
-169 SGDTLEK
+169 SGDGYAGEF
-176 NTEKMT
+176 
-182 EETSE
+182 
-187 EYPFGTYYTEEQ
+187 PFGTYYTEEQ
-199 LNRVVEEGNS
+199 LNRFVEEGNS
-209 VLRGEDNHGNFLAS
+209 VLRGEDNHGNYLAS

-237 LVVVKLKQAKENLK
+237 LVVVKLKKAKENLK

-323 GNEGSAGHHTEGDIE
+323 GNEGSAGHHTDGDIE
-338 ENEQAVIEINVPEK
+338 DNEQAVIEINVPEK

-387 RSQIIRPIFG
+387 RSQIIKPIFG

-435 TGAVEKQYRAWLP
+435 TGTVEKQYRAWLP

-470 PGTAVTPIVSAAY
+470 PGTAVTPIVSGAY

-494 SRGYTADLM
+494 SRGYTANSV

-518 GPYSTSVTGSGSS
+518 GPYGTKVTGSGSS

-546 WSRDRELSP
+546 WSRDRGLSP

-563 QYFIRGADRERSR
+563 QYLIRGADRENSR
-576 QYPDR
+576 RYPDR
-581 YFGFGT
+581 YYGFGT
-587 LDLRKTF
+587 LNLRKTF
-594 EALRNL
+594 ESLRNL

>member
-35 ACLLFI
+35 ACLFFI
-41 DNRYAVLYT
+41 DNRYAILYSK
-50 RKRDSYM
+50 KRSDYM
-57 ESFGELA
+57 ESFGNLA
-64 YNIFPKLLAPMVGTA
+64 YNIFPKLLAPMDAAVGEA
-79 DVANDGIVMANDGR
+79 A
-93 TMLSDDRTN
+93 
-102 ENVYNSPS
+102 YNTPS
-110 VLSMINGENLDN
+110 ILSMINGENLDN

-130 KDVIIGIVDTGI
+130 KDIVIGIVDTGI

-147 EFRDEAGRT
+147 EFLNEYGRT
-156 RIKYAWDQSINSF
+156 RIKYAWDQSVNSS
-169 SGDTLEK
+169 SGDSYAGEF
-176 NTEKMT
+176 
-182 EETSE
+182 
-187 EYPFGTYYTEEQ
+187 PFGTYYTEEQ
-199 LNRVVEEGNS
+199 LNRFVEEGNS
-209 VLRGEDNHGNFLAS
+209 VLRGEDNHGNYLAS

-237 LVVVKLKQAKENLK
+237 LVVVKLKKAKENLK
-251 ELYGVRQGEAYSEA
+251 ELYGVRRGEAYSEA

-323 GNEGSAGHHTEGDIE
+323 GNEGAAGHHTEGDIE
-338 ENEQAVIEINVPEK
+338 DNEQAVIEINVPEK

-387 RSQIIRPIFG
+387 RSQIIKPIFG

-435 TGAVEKQYRAWLP
+435 AGAAGKSYRAWLP
-448 VSSFVPEGLVFTNP
+448 VSQFAPEGLVFTNP

-470 PGTAVTPIVSAAY
+470 PGTAKTPIVAAAY

-494 SRGYTADLM
+494 SRGYTADSV

-518 GPYSTSVTGSGSS
+518 GPYGTKVTGSGSS

-546 WSRDRELSP
+546 WSRDRGLSP

-563 QYFIRGADRERSR
+563 QYLIRGADRENSR
-576 QYPDR
+576 RYPDR
-581 YFGFGT
+581 YYGFGI
-587 LDLRKTF
+587 LNLRKTF
-594 EALRNL
+594 ESLRNL

>member
-35 ACLLFI
+35 ACLFFI
-41 DNRYAVLYT
+41 DNRYAILYSK
-50 RKRDSYM
+50 KRSDYM
-57 ESFGELA
+57 ESFGNLA
-64 YNIFPKLLAPMVGTA
+64 YNIFPKLLAPMDEAVGEA
-79 DVANDGIVMANDGR
+79 A
-93 TMLSDDRTN
+93 
-102 ENVYNSPS
+102 YNTPS
-110 VLSMINGENLDN
+110 ILSMINGENLDN

-130 KDVIIGIVDTGI
+130 KDIVIGIVDTGI

-147 EFRDEAGRT
+147 EFLNEYGRT
-156 RIKYAWDQSINSF
+156 RIKYAWDQSVNSS
-169 SGDTLEK
+169 SGDSYAGEF
-176 NTEKMT
+176 
-182 EETSE
+182 
-187 EYPFGTYYTEEQ
+187 PFGTYYTEEQ
-199 LNRVVEEGNS
+199 LNRFVEEGNS
-209 VLRGEDNHGNFLAS
+209 VLRGEDNHGNYLAS

-231 IAVNSD
+231 IAENSD
-237 LVVVKLKQAKENLK
+237 LVVVKLKKAKENLK

-323 GNEGSAGHHTEGDIE
+323 GNEGSAGHHTDGDIE

-387 RSQIIRPIFG
+387 RSQIIKPIFG

-435 TGAVEKQYRAWLP
+435 TGTVEKQYRAWLP

-470 PGTAVTPIVSAAY
+470 PGTAVTPIVSGAY

-494 SRGYTADLM
+494 SRGYTANSV

-518 GPYSTSVTGSGSS
+518 GPYGTKVTGSGSS

-546 WSRDRELSP
+546 WSRDRGLSP

-563 QYFIRGADRERSR
+563 QYLIRGADRENSR
-576 QYPDR
+576 RYPDR
-581 YFGFGT
+581 YYGFGT
-587 LDLRKTF
+587 LNLRKTF
-594 EALRNL
+594 ESLRNL

>member
-35 ACLLFI
+35 ACLFFI
-41 DNRYAVLYT
+41 DNRYAILYSK
-50 RKRDSYM
+50 KRSDYM
-57 ESFGELA
+57 ESFGNLA
-64 YNIFPKLLAPMVGTA
+64 YNIFPKLLAPMDAAVGEA
-79 DVANDGIVMANDGR
+79 A
-93 TMLSDDRTN
+93 
-102 ENVYNSPS
+102 YNTPS
-110 VLSMINGENLDN
+110 ILSMINGENLDN

-130 KDVIIGIVDTGI
+130 KDIVIGIVDTGI

-147 EFRDEAGRT
+147 EFLNEYGRT
-156 RIKYAWDQSINSF
+156 RIKYAWDQSVNSS
-169 SGDTLEK
+169 SGDGYAGEF
-176 NTEKMT
+176 
-182 EETSE
+182 
-187 EYPFGTYYTEEQ
+187 PFGTYYTEEQ
-199 LNRVVEEGNS
+199 LNRFVEEENS
-209 VLRGEDNHGNFLAS
+209 VLRGEDNHGNYLAS

-237 LVVVKLKQAKENLK
+237 LVVVKLKKAKENLK

-323 GNEGSAGHHTEGDIE
+323 GNEGSAGHHTDGDIE
-338 ENEQAVIEINVPEK
+338 DNEQAVIEINVPEK

-387 RSQIIRPIFG
+387 RSQIIKPIFG

-406 LVEGQSGDELI
+406 LVEGQAGDELI

-435 TGAVEKQYRAWLP
+435 TGTVEKQYRAWLP

-470 PGTAVTPIVSAAY
+470 PGTAVTPIVSGAY

-494 SRGYTADLM
+494 SRGYTANSV

-518 GPYSTSVTGSGSS
+518 GPYGTKVTGSGSS

-546 WSRDRELSP
+546 WSRDRGLSP

-563 QYFIRGADRERSR
+563 QYLIRGADRENSR
-576 QYPDR
+576 RYPDR
-581 YFGFGT
+581 YYGFGT
-587 LDLRKTF
+587 LNLRKTF
-594 EALRNL
+594 ESLRNL

>member
-35 ACLLFI
+35 ACLFFI
-41 DNRYAVLYT
+41 DNRYAILYSK
-50 RKRDSYM
+50 KRSDYM
-57 ESFGELA
+57 ESFGNLA
-64 YNIFPKLLAPMVGTA
+64 YNIFPKLLAPMDAAVGEA
-79 DVANDGIVMANDGR
+79 A
-93 TMLSDDRTN
+93 
-102 ENVYNSPS
+102 YNTPS
-110 VLSMINGENLDN
+110 ILSMINGENLDN

-130 KDVIIGIVDTGI
+130 KDIVIGIVDTGI

-147 EFRDEAGRT
+147 EFLNEYGRT
-156 RIKYAWDQSINSF
+156 RIKYAWDQSVNSS
-169 SGDTLEK
+169 SGDSYAGEF
-176 NTEKMT
+176 
-182 EETSE
+182 
-187 EYPFGTYYTEEQ
+187 PFGTYYTEEQ
-199 LNRVVEEGNS
+199 LNRFVEEGNS
-209 VLRGEDNHGNFLAS
+209 VLRGEDNHGNLLAS

-237 LVVVKLKQAKENLK
+237 LVVVKLKKAKENLK

-323 GNEGSAGHHTEGDIE
+323 GNEGSAGHHTDGDIE

-387 RSQIIRPIFG
+387 RSQIIKPIFG

-435 TGAVEKQYRAWLP
+435 TGTVEKQYRAWLP

-470 PGTAVTPIVSAAY
+470 PGTAVTPIVSGAY

-494 SRGYTADLM
+494 SRGYTADSV
-503 VKPDLAAPGVNITGA
+503 VKPDIAAPGVNITGA
-518 GPYSTSVTGSGSS
+518 GPYGTKVTGSGSS

-546 WSRDRELSP
+546 WSRDRGLSP

-563 QYFIRGADRERSR
+563 QYLIRGADRENSR
-576 QYPDR
+576 RYPDR
-581 YFGFGT
+581 YYGFGT
-587 LDLRKTF
+587 LNLRKTF
-594 EALRNL
+594 ESLRNL

>member
-35 ACLLFI
+35 ACLFFI
-41 DNRYAVLYT
+41 DNRYAILYSK
-50 RKRDSYM
+50 KRSDYM
-57 ESFGELA
+57 ESFGNLA
-64 YNIFPKLLAPMVGTA
+64 YNIFPKLLAPMDAAVGEA
-79 DVANDGIVMANDGR
+79 A
-93 TMLSDDRTN
+93 
-102 ENVYNSPS
+102 YNTPS
-110 VLSMINGENLDN
+110 ILSMINGENLDN

-130 KDVIIGIVDTGI
+130 KDIVIGIVDTGI

-147 EFRDEAGRT
+147 EFLNEYGRT
-156 RIKYAWDQSINSF
+156 RIKYAWNQSVNSS
-169 SGDTLEK
+169 SGDSYAGEF
-176 NTEKMT
+176 
-182 EETSE
+182 
-187 EYPFGTYYTEEQ
+187 PFGTYYTEEQ
-199 LNRVVEEGNS
+199 LNRFVEEGNS
-209 VLRGEDNHGNFLAS
+209 VLRGEDNHGNLLAS

-237 LVVVKLKQAKENLK
+237 LVVVKLKKAKENLK

-323 GNEGSAGHHTEGDIE
+323 GNEGSAGHHTDGDIE

-387 RSQIIRPIFG
+387 RSQIIKPIFG

-435 TGAVEKQYRAWLP
+435 TGTVEKQYRAWLP

-470 PGTAVTPIVSAAY
+470 PGTAVTPIVSGAY

-494 SRGYTADLM
+494 SRGYTANSV

-518 GPYSTSVTGSGSS
+518 GPYGTKVTGSGSS

-546 WSRDRELSP
+546 WSRDRGLSP

-563 QYFIRGADRERSR
+563 QYFIRGADRENNRR
-576 QYPDR
+576 YPDR
-581 YFGFGT
+581 YYGFGT
-587 LDLRKTF
+587 LNLRKTF
-594 EALRNL
+594 ESLRNL

>member
-35 ACLLFI
+35 ACLFFI
-41 DNRYAVLYT
+41 DNRYAILYSK
-50 RKRDSYM
+50 KRSDYM
-57 ESFGELA
+57 ESFGNLA
-64 YNIFPKLLAPMVGTA
+64 YNIFPKLLAPMDEAVGEA
-79 DVANDGIVMANDGR
+79 A
-93 TMLSDDRTN
+93 
-102 ENVYNSPS
+102 YNTPS
-110 VLSMINGENLDN
+110 ILSMINGENLDN

-130 KDVIIGIVDTGI
+130 KDIVIGIVDTGI

-147 EFRDEAGRT
+147 EFLNEYGRT
-156 RIKYAWDQSINSF
+156 RIKYAWDQSVNSS
-169 SGDTLEK
+169 SGDSYAGEF
-176 NTEKMT
+176 
-182 EETSE
+182 
-187 EYPFGTYYTEEQ
+187 PFGTYYTEEQ
-199 LNRVVEEGNS
+199 LNRFVEEGNS
-209 VLRGEDNHGNFLAS
+209 VLRGEDNHGNYLAS

-237 LVVVKLKQAKENLK
+237 LVVVKLKQAKGNLK

-323 GNEGSAGHHTEGDIE
+323 GNEGAAGHHTEGDIE
-338 ENEQAVIEINVPEK
+338 DNEQAVIEINVPEK

-387 RSQIIRPIFG
+387 RSQIIKPIFG

-435 TGAVEKQYRAWLP
+435 AGAAGKSYRAWLP
-448 VSSFVPEGLVFTNP
+448 VSQFAPEGLVFTNP

-470 PGTAVTPIVSAAY
+470 PGTAKTPIVAAAY

-494 SRGYTADLM
+494 SRGYTADSV
-503 VKPDLAAPGVNITGA
+503 VKPDLAAPGVGITGA
-518 GPYSTSVTGSGSS
+518 GPYGTTVTGSGSS

-546 WSRDRELSP
+546 WSRDRGLSP

-563 QYFIRGADRERSR
+563 QYLIRGADRENSHR
-576 QYPDR
+576 YPDR
-581 YFGFGT
+581 YYGFGI
-587 LDLRKTF
+587 LNLRKTF
-594 EALRNL
+594 ESLRNL

>member
-1 MNENCYEAVYSE
+1 MDENCYEAVYSE

-35 ACLLFI
+35 ACLFFI
-41 DNRYAVLYT
+41 DNRYAILYSK
-50 RKRDSYM
+50 KRSDYM
-57 ESFGELA
+57 ESFGNLA
-64 YNIFPKLLAPMVGTA
+64 YNIFPKLLAPMDAAVGEA
-79 DVANDGIVMANDGR
+79 A
-93 TMLSDDRTN
+93 
-102 ENVYNSPS
+102 YNTPS
-110 VLSMINGENLDN
+110 ILSMINGENLDN

-130 KDVIIGIVDTGI
+130 KDIVIGIVDTGI

-147 EFRDEAGRT
+147 EFLNEYGRT
-156 RIKYAWDQSINSF
+156 RIKYAWDQSVNSS
-169 SGDTLEK
+169 SGDGYAGEF
-176 NTEKMT
+176 
-182 EETSE
+182 
-187 EYPFGTYYTEEQ
+187 PFGTYYTEEQ
-199 LNRVVEEGNS
+199 LNRFVEEGNS
-209 VLRGEDNHGNFLAS
+209 VLRGEDNHGNYLAS

-237 LVVVKLKQAKENLK
+237 LVVVKLKKAKENLK

-323 GNEGSAGHHTEGDIE
+323 GNEGSAGHHTDGDIE
-338 ENEQAVIEINVPEK
+338 DNEQAVIEINVPEK

-387 RSQIIRPIFG
+387 RSQIIKPIFG

-435 TGAVEKQYRAWLP
+435 TGTVEKQYRAWLP

-470 PGTAVTPIVSAAY
+470 PGTAVTPIVSGAY

-494 SRGYTADLM
+494 SRGYTANSV

-518 GPYSTSVTGSGSS
+518 GPYGTKVTGSGSS

-546 WSRDRELSP
+546 WSRDRGLSP

-563 QYFIRGADRERSR
+563 QYLIRGADRENIRR
-576 QYPDR
+576 YPDR
-581 YFGFGT
+581 YYGFGT
-587 LDLRKTF
+587 LNLRKTF
-594 EALRNL
+594 ESLRNL

>member
-35 ACLLFI
+35 ACLFFI
-41 DNRYAVLYT
+41 DNRYAILYSK
-50 RKRDSYM
+50 KRSDYM
-57 ESFGELA
+57 ESFGNLA
-64 YNIFPKLLAPMVGTA
+64 YNIFPKLLAPMDAAVGEA
-79 DVANDGIVMANDGR
+79 A
-93 TMLSDDRTN
+93 
-102 ENVYNSPS
+102 YNTPS
-110 VLSMINGENLDN
+110 ILSMINGENLDN

-130 KDVIIGIVDTGI
+130 KDIVIGIVDTGI

-147 EFRDEAGRT
+147 EFLNEYGRT
-156 RIKYAWDQSINSF
+156 RIKYAWDQSVNSS
-169 SGDTLEK
+169 SGDGYAGEF
-176 NTEKMT
+176 
-182 EETSE
+182 
-187 EYPFGTYYTEEQ
+187 PFGTYYTEEQ
-199 LNRVVEEGNS
+199 LNRFVEEGNS
-209 VLRGEDNHGNFLAS
+209 VLRGEDNHGNYLAS

-237 LVVVKLKQAKENLK
+237 LVVVKLKKAKENLK

-323 GNEGSAGHHTEGDIE
+323 GNEGSAGHHTDGDIE
-338 ENEQAVIEINVPEK
+338 DNEQAVIEINVPEK

-387 RSQIIRPIFG
+387 RSQIIKPIFG

-435 TGAVEKQYRAWLP
+435 TGTVEKQYRAWLP

-470 PGTAVTPIVSAAY
+470 PGTAVTPIVSGAY

-494 SRGYTADLM
+494 SRGYTANSV
-503 VKPDLAAPGVNITGA
+503 VKPDIAAPGVNITGA
-518 GPYSTSVTGSGSS
+518 GPYGTKVTGSGSS

-546 WSRDRELSP
+546 WSRDRGLSP

-563 QYFIRGADRERSR
+563 QYLIRGADRENSR
-576 QYPDR
+576 RYPDR
-581 YFGFGT
+581 YYGFGT
-587 LDLRKTF
+587 LNLRKTF
-594 EALRNL
+594 ESLRNL

>member
-35 ACLLFI
+35 ACLFFI
-41 DNRYAVLYT
+41 DNRYAILYSK
-50 RKRDSYM
+50 KRSDYM
-57 ESFGELA
+57 ESFGNLA
-64 YNIFPKLLAPMVGTA
+64 YNIFPKLLAPMDAAVGETA
-79 DVANDGIVMANDGR
+79 
-93 TMLSDDRTN
+93 
-102 ENVYNSPS
+102 YNTPS
-110 VLSMINGENLDN
+110 ILSMINGENLDN

-130 KDVIIGIVDTGI
+130 KDIVIGIVDTGI

-147 EFRDEAGRT
+147 EFLNEYGRT
-156 RIKYAWDQSINSF
+156 RIKYAWDQSVNSS
-169 SGDTLEK
+169 SGDSYAGEF
-176 NTEKMT
+176 
-182 EETSE
+182 
-187 EYPFGTYYTEEQ
+187 PFGTYYTEEQ
-199 LNRVVEEGNS
+199 LNRFVEEGNS
-209 VLRGEDNHGNFLAS
+209 VLRGEDNHGNYLAS

-237 LVVVKLKQAKENLK
+237 LVVVKLKKAKENLK

-323 GNEGSAGHHTEGDIE
+323 GNEGSAGHHTDGDIE

-387 RSQIIRPIFG
+387 RSQIIKPIFG

-435 TGAVEKQYRAWLP
+435 TGTVEKQYRAWLP

-470 PGTAVTPIVSAAY
+470 PGTAVTPIVSGAY

-494 SRGYTADLM
+494 SRGYTANSV

-518 GPYSTSVTGSGSS
+518 GPYGTKVTGSGSS

-546 WSRDRELSP
+546 WSRDRGLSP

-563 QYFIRGADRERSR
+563 QYFIRGADRENNRR
-576 QYPDR
+576 YPDR
-581 YFGFGT
+581 YYGA
-587 LDLRKTF
+587 DDIIVSS
-594 EALRNL
+594 